1 MKKNRIICLILSLI
15 MILSMLPT
23 FAYGTQP
30 EDDASVSAG
39 CHGVD
44 AAKTLSDDGKLVDTS
59 KAVILYELN
68 SGTML
73 YTYNPDQKIY
83 PTSMVK
89 LMTVLVA
96 LEIGDLEEKVTVTRK
111 ALSSVAVGAVVV
123 GLKSGEELTLEDLL
137 YCTMTASANDAAAV
151 VAEHIAGSQDA
162 FVQLMNEKAQALGC
176 LGTHY
181 GNALGLHDEQTYTT
195 ARDICRITV
204 AALKNEKFKEIFQA
218 SGYTVA
224 ETNKSKERNLET
236 TNKMA
241 LENSKYYDER
251 VTGGKTGATNQGG
264 RCLTLTAHKDGMDL
278 LCIVMGAEPTY
289 LDEVTLSRYG
299 SFEECAQLLDY
310 AFSGYAYRQ
319 VFFDG
324 QAISQY
330 PVQGGDSDVV
340 TQPTAS
346 ASTLLPVKGDQ
357 SLLRWVYIPTE
368 SVIQA
373 PVQKGQALGVVQVW
387 YGEKCL
393 AQTQMVAMNQV
404 AVESAPVVPEKPENE
419 DDGGNWK
426 ILLVLLGVF
435 AGMLGILIVVFV
447 IGRIIGNITRKTRR
461 RRRRRNRERRRID
474 AGIGSS
480 SGKM

>member
-1 MKKNRIICLILSLI
+1 MKKIRIFCLVLPLVL
-15 MILSMLPT
+15 ILSMLPMSVH
-23 FAYGTQP
+23 GTQA

-96 LEIGDLEEKVTVTRK
+96 LENGDPEDVVSVTRK
-111 ALSSVAVGAVVV
+111 ALSSVAVGAVSA
-123 GLKSGEELTLEDLL
+123 GLKTGEELTLMDLL
-137 YCTMTASANDAAAV
+137 YCTMTASANDASAV
-151 VAEHIAGSQDA
+151 VAEHIAGSQEA
-162 FVQLMNEKAQALGC
+162 FVQLMNEKAHALGC
-176 LGTHY
+176 TGTHY
-181 GNALGLHDEQTYTT
+181 GNALGLHDEDTYTT

-204 AALKNEKFKEIFQA
+204 AALENELFKRIFQA
-218 SGYTVA
+218 SSYTVPA
-224 ETNKSKERNLET
+224 TNKSDERELST

-241 LENSKYYDER
+241 LENNKYYDER
-251 VTGGKTGATNQGG
+251 VTGGKTGYTNQGG
-264 RCLTLTAHKDGMDL
+264 RCLTVTAQKDGMEL
-278 LCIVMGAEPTY
+278 LCIVMGAEATY
-289 LDEVTLSRYG
+289 VDEVTLSRFG

-324 QAISQY
+324 QAICQY
-330 PVQGGDSDVV
+330 SVQGGDCDVV
-340 TQPTAS
+340 TQPAAS
-346 ASTLLPVKGDQ
+346 ASTLLPAKVDQ
-357 SLLRWVYIPTE
+357 SLLRWVYTPADD
-368 SVIQA
+368 VIQA
-373 PVQKGQALGVVQVW
+373 PVQKGQALGIVQVW

-393 AQTQMVAMNQV
+393 VQTQMVAMNQV
-404 AVESAPVVPEKPENE
+404 TVESVPVVPEKPAQD

-426 ILLVLLGVF
+426 ILMVLLGVL
-435 AGMLGILIVVFV
+435 AGALGILIVVFV
-447 IGRIIGNITRKTRR
+447 IGRIIGNITRKARR
-461 RRRRRNRERRRID
+461 RRRKRNRERRRSN
-474 AGIGSS
+474 AGTGSD
-480 SGKM
+480 SGKL